1 VKHIKKQTG
10 HQARK
15 RFGQNFL
22 QDQAIIDDILAAIS
36 PSEND
41 HMVEIG
47 PGQGA
52 ITAPLV
58 DSGATIDVVELDR
71 DLIPILEKKFS
82 GKSNLTIHAADAL
95 NFDFSSLVSNDVPL
109 RVIGNLPYNITTP
122 LLFHLLDQAEHISD
136 MCFMLQKEVVER
148 ICAQPGTKS
157 YGRLSIMIQYYC
169 EAELLFIVPPEA
181 FDPIPKV
188 DSAII
193 YLKPLAKPR
202 GGDSDVGVLNK
213 LVTAAF
219 SQRRK
224 TLSNTLKNIVSSD
237 QILAVG
243 LQPEQRA
250 ETVTIEQFVALANLV
265 SMPI

>member
-95 NFDFSSLVSNDVPL
+95 NFDFSSLVSNDAPL

-202 GGDSDVGVLNK
+202 GGDSDVSVLNK

-224 TLSNTLKNIVSSD
+224 TLSNTLKNIVSSE

-250 ETVTIEQFVALANLV
+250 ETVTIEQFVALANSV

>member
-22 QDQAIIDDILAAIS
+22 QDQGIIDDILAAIS
-36 PSEND
+36 PLEDD

-58 DSGATIDVVELDR
+58 DSGAKVDVVELDR
-71 DLIPILEKKFS
+71 DLIPILERKFT

-95 NFDFSSLVSNDVPL
+95 NFDFTSLVSNGEPL

-157 YGRLSIMIQYYC
+157 YGRLSIMIQYFC

-193 YLKPLAKPR
+193 YLRPLANPR
-202 GGDSDVGVLNK
+202 GGEIDVVALNK

-224 TLSNTLKNIVSSD
+224 TLSNTLKNIVSSE

-250 ETVTIEQFVALANLV
+250 ETVTVEQFVALAKLV
-265 SMPI
+265 SMPS

>member
-1 VKHIKKQTG
+1 
-10 HQARK
+10 
-15 RFGQNFL
+15 
-22 QDQAIIDDILAAIS
+22 
-36 PSEND
+36 
-41 HMVEIG
+41 
-47 PGQGA
+47 
-52 ITAPLV
+52 
-58 DSGATIDVVELDR
+58 
-71 DLIPILEKKFS
+71 
-82 GKSNLTIHAADAL
+82 
-95 NFDFSSLVSNDVPL
+95 
-109 RVIGNLPYNITTP
+109 
-122 LLFHLLDQAEHISD
+122 
-136 MCFMLQKEVVER
+136 MLQKEVVER